1 MGSLERSGTAAAVGF
16 VEAATAAAAEKA
28 SMLHCD
34 ELQSALLRQNHSNL
48 KETQKEK
55 YLELSSI
62 YVHKHRNKAR
72 KIKRDREKR
81 TKVNHVLVK

>member
-55 YLELSSI
+55 YLE
-62 YVHKHRNKAR
+62 
-72 KIKRDREKR
+72 
-81 TKVNHVLVK
+81 